1 MKAKNVNNN
10 PSFARVDIS
19 MTLSTHINDMNQT
32 VNTDF
37 IRFYCI
43 FFFIMASFWLESS
56 PNLEKKNSYRNDSLT
71 IGC

>member
-19 MTLSTHINDMNQT
+19 LTLSTHINDMNQT

-43 FFFIMASFWLESS
+43 FFFFIMASFWLKSS
-56 PNLEKKNSYRNDSLT
+56 PNLEKKKKL
-71 IGC
+71 